1 MPFEIRLDS
10 DSLVL
15 PVRAHVIDVAAHL
28 QKVCPPGGIAVSDAA
43 ALHLPGGPASVG
55 VEKVRAADVAGTIW
69 LPKHAVRALSDSAQP
84 PVPEGLG

>member
-1 MPFEIRLDS
+1 MCVVSGRSSAGTAGAGVMSAPTVE
-10 DSLVL
+10 VMAV
-15 PVRAHVIDVAAHL
+15 PV
-28 QKVCPPGGIAVSDAA
+28 GAVSDAA